1 MFVHLSSRSD
11 WLYHQR
17 RSQMHDRAD
26 RGVGMENGGVRPAWV
41 PDPAL
46 RTARL
51 AEAVRRRRESLGLR
65 QEDLAG
71 LARCSQRFVH
81 TVEAGKATVRFDK
94 LLDVLATL
102 GLTLALARGDGSVT
116 VVADVES
123 LLTEPSR
130 RSPL

>member
-1 MFVHLSSRSD
+1 M
-11 WLYHQR
+11 
-17 RSQMHDRAD
+17 
-26 RGVGMENGGVRPAWV
+26 GEGGVRPVWV

-51 AEAVRRRRESLGLR
+51 ADAVRRRRESLGLR

-102 GLTLALARGDGSVT
+102 GLTLAVARGDGSVK
-116 VVADVES
+116 VAADVEP
-123 LLTEPSR
+123 LLAKSPR